1 MSMSSNDR
9 IGSTIWFFFHLKNY
23 WSSIG
28 TWGERT
34 RFYFSR
40 YSVMTCH
47 KLSHFNSRVF
57 TLYFS
62 RNCCRLL
69 EAKKFS
75 RNPGQFNWVTSETR
89 YHVSIAE
96 LLKRNHISPFAE
108 LFWRPRAILNIL
120 CFSGDNQ
127 SLQTAPWIMVLYD
140 RVEKFSI
147 HWSGSHN
154 LRPRRQFQQNCRP
167 GKPLGHIS
175 PEHLDRLFL
184 FFGA

>member
-1 MSMSSNDR
+1 MEEIHQQPSIKISVLPVPRLVEINNLFGQCLEGGSFRKLLKSLYPCHQTIESVAQSGFSST
-9 IGSTIWFFFHLKNY
+9 SKNY

-75 RNPGQFNWVTSETR
+75 RNPGQFNWVTSKTR

-96 LLKRNHISPFAE
+96 LLKRNHISPVAE
-108 LFWRPRAILNIL
+108 LFWRPRSILNIL

-127 SLQTAPWIMVLYD
+127 FLQTAP
-140 RVEKFSI
+140 
-147 HWSGSHN
+147 
-154 LRPRRQFQQNCRP
+154 
-167 GKPLGHIS
+167 
-175 PEHLDRLFL
+175 
-184 FFGA
+184 